1 MDCQPLGGMYAV
13 GAKMNLMMGGLE
25 GRKFQA
31 LVFSIVLATIGYL
44 AFSLWGGWRDVVA
57 AFGLI
62 GLFGTAVA
70 LGLSLVNY
78 GLRFWRWQLYLSRL
92 GYVVTCLPSLRI
104 YLSGFALTTT
114 PGKAGEAFRG
124 VLLKQ
129 RGLPFPVTLAAFFSE
144 RLSDLVAVVILTMV
158 GLAQYPPA
166 RPLVFAGMTA
176 IVLLMIC
183 LCSQTVLDRLGA
195 WGAARSGRVGQ
206 LLVHTINILLGARR
220 CHSPGL
226 LLVAS
231 VLSLVAWGAE
241 ALAFYLVLEWL
252 GADISLSIAVFVYAL
267 SMLAGALSFLPGGLG
282 GAEAVMVSLLL
293 LKGMDMPSAVAATV
307 FIRLATLWFAVVLGL
322 LALLRSRAIEPMREV
337 S

>member
-1 MDCQPLGGMYAV
+1 MGV
-13 GAKMNLMMGGLE
+13 EMNTLASSWDGK
-25 GRKFQA
+25 KFHA
-31 LVFSIVLATIGYL
+31 LVLSIVFAAVGYL

-57 AFGLI
+57 AFGQI
-62 GLFGTAVA
+62 GWLGTVTA
-70 LGLSLVNY
+70 LSLSLVNY

-92 GYVVTCLPSLRI
+92 GHAIATLPSLRI

-124 VLLKQ
+124 VLL
-129 RGLPFPVTLAAFFSE
+129 RRRAVPFTVTLAAFVSE

-166 RPLVFAGMTA
+166 RPLVFAGVA
-176 IVLLMIC
+176 AVLGMMVC
-183 LCSQTVLDRLGA
+183 LSSQRVLKGVRA
-195 WGAARSGRVGQ
+195 WASARSGRIRTM
-206 LLVHTINILLGARR
+206 LVHIVDIFMGARR
-220 CHSPGL
+220 CHRPA
-226 LLVAS
+226 LLVGATA
-231 VLSLVAWGAE
+231 LSLVAWGAE
-241 ALAFYLVLEWL
+241 ALAFHLVLDWL
-252 GADISLSIAVFVYAL
+252 GADISLSFAVFVYAL